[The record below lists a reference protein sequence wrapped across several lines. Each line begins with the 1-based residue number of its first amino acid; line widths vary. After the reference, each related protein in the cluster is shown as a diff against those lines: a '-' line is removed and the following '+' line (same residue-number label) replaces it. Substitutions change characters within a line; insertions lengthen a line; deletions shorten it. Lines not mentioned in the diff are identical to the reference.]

1 MHTIETLTTD
11 DDPRIPAGFTVTL
24 SYDVCPVSPREG
36 EDMWTICTTHRDYVA
51 IDEEYTDG
59 CIPEDADMVVPVYLY
74 EHGSTCYRAGES
86 GNPFRHIDPVWSR
99 RSFWGSGQIGVAYLP
114 AGTLDAE
121 YGDDPGR
128 EDKARRYLDGELS
141 VYTQWA
147 NGDVYCFDVTDPLGN
162 FTDGCTGFYGLDEV
176 REEAIAAAVW
186 AGRRRD
192 REAAETQRR
201 AILDGLGVSA

>member
-1 MHTIETLTTD
+1 MHTIETLTTK

-24 SYDVCPVSPREG
+24 SYDDCPVSPRAG
-36 EDMWTICTTHRDYVA
+36 EDMWTICTAHRDYVA
-51 IDEEYTDG
+51 IDEEYRDG
-59 CIPEDADMVVPVYLY
+59 CIPEDADMVVPVYRY
-74 EHGSTCYRAGES
+74 DGVSATVCYRAGES
-86 GNPFRHIDPVWSR
+86 GNPFRHIDPG
-99 RSFWGSGQIGVAYLP
+99 FWDSSQIGVAYLP
-114 AGTLDAE
+114 AGTLDAVF
-121 YGDDPGR
+121 GDGPNR
-128 EDKARRYLDGELS
+128 EDKARRCLDGELF

-162 FTDGCTGFYGLDEV
+162 FTDGCSGVYGPDEV